1 MNEQQTKWDEGFK
14 VGRDYNPMNE
24 ILLDMVLAHVDN
36 DKKTAID
43 LGCGT
48 GDAVI
53 KLAKRGMTVIGTDWS
68 PEALRKTQA
77 RAEEE
82 GVADKVNLHEVDLDK
97 LTEADL
103 KAGEADIILCKLVV
117 AFVSDQKAF
126 CEAVKDLL
134 NENGAFVIQT
144 PVLHDGVEYV
154 PEDKPGIAVPYKEFK
169 TMLEEVFTDV
179 TEFDHSYYSDR
190 GDLVTFIVK

>member
-14 VGRDYNPMNE
+14 AGRDYNPINE
-24 ILLDMVLAHVDN
+24 ILLDSVLAYVDN
-36 DKKTAID
+36 EKKAAVD

-53 KLAKRGMTVIGTDWS
+53 KLAKRGLTVTGTDWS
-68 PEALRKTQA
+68 PEALRKAQI

-82 GVADKVNLHEVDLDK
+82 GVADKVNFQEVDLDK
-97 LTEADL
+97 LAEANL
-103 KAGEADIILCKLVV
+103 KAGEANIILCKLVI
-117 AFVSDQKAF
+117 AFVSDRKAF
-126 CEAVKDLL
+126 CEVVKGLL
-134 NENGAFVIQT
+134 SENGVFVIQT

-154 PEDKPGIAVPYKEFK
+154 PEDKPRIAVSYKEFK
-169 TMLEEVFTDV
+169 ATLEEVFTEV
-179 TEFDHSYYSDR
+179 IEFDHSYYSDR

>member
-14 VGRDYNPMNE
+14 AGRDYNPMNE
-24 ILLDMVLAHVDN
+24 ILLDMVLTHVDN

-53 KLAKRGMTVIGTDWS
+53 KLAKRGMTVTGTDWS
-68 PEALRKTQA
+68 PEALRKVQI

-82 GVADKVNLHEVDLDK
+82 DVADKVNLQEVDLDK

-103 KAGEADIILCKLVV
+103 KAREADIILCKLVI

-126 CEAVKDLL
+126 CEAVKGLL
-134 NENGAFVIQT
+134 AEDGVFVIQT
-144 PVLHDGVEYV
+144 PVLHEGIKYV
-154 PEDKPGIAVPYKEFK
+154 PEDKPGIAVLYTEFK
-169 TMLEEVFTDV
+169 AMLENVFTDV
-179 TEFDHSYYSDR
+179 IEFNHSYYSDR

>member
-1 MNEQQTKWDEGFK
+1 MNEQQTKWDDGFK
-14 VGRDYNPMNE
+14 AGRDYNPINE
-24 ILLDMVLAHVDN
+24 ILLDSVLAHVDN
-36 DKKTAID
+36 EKKTAID

-53 KLAKRGMTVIGTDWS
+53 KLAKRGMTVTGTDWS
-68 PEALRKTQA
+68 PEALRKAQA

-82 GVADKVNLHEVDLDK
+82 GVADRVTLQEVDLDT

-103 KAGEADIILCKLVV
+103 KAGEADIILCKLVI
-117 AFVSDQKAF
+117 AFVSDQKVF
-126 CEAVKDLL
+126 CEAVKGLL
-134 NENGAFVIQT
+134 AENGVFVIQT

-154 PEDKPGIAVPYKEFK
+154 PEDKPGIAVPYEGFK
-169 TMLEEVFTDV
+169 ATLKEVFTEV
-179 TEFDHSYYSDR
+179 IEFDHSYYSDR